1 MGSSLPADG
10 ARITSEGLFS
20 KYGLGSPSSV
30 QTAGNA
36 LKKNNMI
43 SDNGQLKQ
51 INDLIFRD
59 WLRRYDRPDVFSATG
74 IC

>member
-1 MGSSLPADG
+1 
-10 ARITSEGLFS
+10 
-20 KYGLGSPSSV
+20 
-30 QTAGNA
+30 
-36 LKKNNMI
+36 MI